1 MKEFNIWEFGERVN
15 VKVKETFLK
24 EIKTKIFN
32 RYKTK
37 RNTYNQ
43 IKNNPSVS
51 FKTFSN
57 LLKENYNKKFFIPLG
72 IWLNLCRITDV
83 NFYYFQKNIEAYK
96 ASNGPNFISKPILP
110 VKVTPVF
117 DMIIAH
123 NIADGTVIDPKKGR
137 LPYFGY
143 RQFDPL
149 FRELYIRKL
158 ESIFGKINFPIDY
171 YFNTTRPYCPPV
183 LAYLFF
189 KNYDLNT
196 TSFLSKSARIPK
208 KILEKNKEHLLAVLI
223 AFIIDEGNI
232 DSTAI
237 VIKLANP
244 DLTNDLFKICK
255 ILSYKSTFSISGNY
269 GNLYILREGM
279 KKLFIDYK
287 QIIKKYPEIT
297 LGKWETKIENGFKI
311 YNRPI
316 YKTKGNKDIMLIML
330 KNEDLTVNQ
339 IAQRINMTRQ
349 GVRFHIH
356 NLEKEGAII
365 KNGFT
370 GYKNIVYRYG
380 GG

>member
-1 MKEFNIWEFGERVN
+1 VKEFNIWEFGERVN